1 MSTNT
6 LAGRDC
12 LRLLDLTPEEFVLV
26 LDTAARQK
34 AAWRDGV
41 HDAPCTGKAVAII
54 MEKPSLRTRS
64 SFEIGTYRLGAHPLV
79 MSDDHSAFSRGE
91 TVQDTT
97 LVLERFVD
105 AIVLRTFEQEKV
117 EEVARWASVPVINA
131 LTDEFHPCQGL
142 ADALTIREH
151 KGALAGLTIAYVGDG
166 NNMAH
171 TYLEMGVLAGMHVK
185 LGFPA
190 IHAPNS
196 VVVAECE
203 KVAPMTGTTIE
214 LFNDPREAVSG
225 ADVVIT
231 DTWTSMGD
239 EAEHDKRL
247 AEFEG
252 FQVNAGLMDLA
263 ADDALFMHC
272 LPAHRGEEVTDEV
285 IDAPCSVVFDEA
297 ENRLHAQKAL
307 LSLVMGVQ
315 KHGRRTQAASRCHP
329 RPRQKRAYPHA
340 VRSRRLPCRAWLRR
354 YAGDHLARYRRLASR
369 EGREWYLRAARGLP
383 ATHDRDSFRARDTP
397 SAKPGAAPVR
407 PGLCLERGRGAGRVA
422 DVGRAR

>member
-1 MSTNT
+1 MSKNT

-12 LRLLDLTPEEFVLV
+12 LRLLDLTPAEFELV
-26 LDTAARQK
+26 LDTAAKQK
-34 AAWRDGV
+34 ADWKAGV
-41 HDAPCTGKAVAII
+41 HEAPYTGKAVAII

-105 AIVLRTFEQEKV
+105 AIVLRTYEQSKV
-117 EEVARWASVPVINA
+117 AEVAQWASVPVINA
-131 LTDEFHPCQGL
+131 LTDDFHPCQGL

-151 KGALAGLTIAYVGDG
+151 KGALAGLTIAYIGDG

-185 LGFPA
+185 LGCPETHMPDA
-190 IHAPNS
+190 A
-196 VVVAECE
+196 VVGECE
-203 KVAPMTGTTIE
+203 AVAAQTGATVE
-214 LFNDPREAVSG
+214 VFNNPRKAAAN
-225 ADVVIT
+225 ADVIIT

-239 EAEHDKRL
+239 EDEHDQRL

-252 FQVNAGLMDLA
+252 FQVNAELMELA

-285 IDAPCSVVFDEA
+285 IDAPYSVVFDEA

-307 LSLVMGVQ
+307 LSLVMEEQ
-315 KHGRRTQAASRCHP
+315 
-329 RPRQKRAYPHA
+329 
-340 VRSRRLPCRAWLRR
+340 
-354 YAGDHLARYRRLASR
+354 
-369 EGREWYLRAARGLP
+369 
-383 ATHDRDSFRARDTP
+383 
-397 SAKPGAAPVR
+397 
-407 PGLCLERGRGAGRVA
+407 
-422 DVGRAR
+422 